1 MIKRNKSCEED
12 TVVTHMKNNL
22 LLGKV
27 KEFIKEENT
36 RAGSWKN

>member
-12 TVVTHMKNNL
+12 TVLTQMKNN